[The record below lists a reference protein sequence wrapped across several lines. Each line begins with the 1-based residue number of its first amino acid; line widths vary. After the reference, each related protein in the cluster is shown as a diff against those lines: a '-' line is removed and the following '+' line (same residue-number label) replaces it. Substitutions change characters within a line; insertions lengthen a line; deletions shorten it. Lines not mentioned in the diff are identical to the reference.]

1 MFSIG
6 DCLRLCKLGFEA
18 GEPLKLPNDWLDY
31 KSLHPRAITSQPTK
45 DLTNTNQN
53 QIRDASSQIIKNQR
67 LSTHEEQIS
76 TFRSNFEN
84 DMSVNIQLEHEN
96 KILQDRCNSLEENI
110 RTHRSSYENA
120 LSVNAQ
126 LQYENNELQ
135 SKLNAF
141 YVTGSQSMAKSGTS
155 ENTNDKY
162 SNTRLADRFEGNVK
176 NVWLDLCDR
185 LHDTFPELDRL
196 KALSNIIKTVS
207 TKCMEKADADIQ
219 IITSSYTVDKK
230 EMNNFLDLRRRC
242 GQTESKIKDVVE
254 EIADLV
260 WKYENVETIVKT
272 NSANQ
277 TIVLVRRFIK
287 DMIEVCWLMSISQ
300 PPLVL
305 NFDVEGIVYTP
316 DVKQKFTE
324 YSTEDVIDSDCEP
337 GTIILV
343 VWPSVEH
350 RDKSGFLKKGEVI
363 VVPRCDVDVTN

>member
-1 MFSIG
+1 
-6 DCLRLCKLGFEA
+6 
-18 GEPLKLPNDWLDY
+18 
-31 KSLHPRAITSQPTK
+31 
-45 DLTNTNQN
+45 
-53 QIRDASSQIIKNQR
+53 
-67 LSTHEEQIS
+67 
-76 TFRSNFEN
+76 
-84 DMSVNIQLEHEN
+84 
-96 KILQDRCNSLEENI
+96 
-110 RTHRSSYENA
+110 
-120 LSVNAQ
+120 
-126 LQYENNELQ
+126 
-135 SKLNAF
+135 
-141 YVTGSQSMAKSGTS
+141 MAKSGTS

-305 NFDVEGIVYTP
+305 NFDVEGILYTP
-316 DVKQKFTE
+316 DAKQKFTE
-324 YSTEDVIDSDCEP
+324 YSTEDVIDLDYEP

-363 VVPRCDVDVTN
+363 VVPRCDVEVTN